1 MPAPTIPRLPYVHL
15 NLRRNP
21 FGELTTEEWTALA
34 DVDVKPLLPVLR
46 ISHTAIQFIGEKG
59 YGKTTHLLA
68 IRSHFESAG
77 YVHLPEG
84 ERRRI
89 PAGAPLLIDEAQRL
103 TIWQRFQ
110 QFRSRVPLVLGTHRD
125 FETSL
130 RRAGRSVITI
140 QVAER
145 MNAQRL
151 HRLLNARISAARR
164 QSGPIPTVSL
174 KSAQN
179 LQEAFGPD
187 IRQIIH
193 QLYRRTQRL
202 QSIGELSG
210 DRDGDG

>member
-1 MPAPTIPRLPYVHL
+1 
-15 NLRRNP
+15 
-21 FGELTTEEWTALA
+21 
-34 DVDVKPLLPVLR
+34 
-46 ISHTAIQFIGEKG
+46 
-59 YGKTTHLLA
+59 
-68 IRSHFESAG
+68 
-77 YVHLPEG
+77 
-84 ERRRI
+84 
-89 PAGAPLLIDEAQRL
+89 LLIDEAQRL